1 MTALRHVLTTI
12 LALRKAL
19 ARSTSI
25 MLRGVGRGLLQASHN
40 TLALVGL
47 AVVAAAIFVATRADI
62 RQTVESTALG
72 WLQARHVAR
81 AEWEPAPQA
90 AKAAETVQ
98 VAVAAPVVPVVVP
111 VVLPAAAPIKVEPP
125 RPVATAAALPPATEA
140 MAVSRATAADPR
152 DLTQQQSAVAHW
164 LARRYR
170 VAPEP
175 VSRLVK
181 EAWAVAPRVGLD
193 PTLIL
198 AIMAVESSFNP
209 FAQSAVGAQGLM
221 QVMTRV
227 HDVKYARFGGV
238 MAAFDPVTNL
248 KVGVQV
254 LKECIARAGSIEAGL
269 RHYVGAA
276 NLASDGGYAVTVLAE
291 QGHLLNVAGGRTV
304 LVNARSTTA
313 PVAMAAPVAAVVLRN
328 APLRPRAEPASA
340 PLPVKSD
347 DDASAPEQVA
357 LLR

>member
-1 MTALRHVLTTI
+1 MTALRRATTST

-19 ARSTSI
+19 ARSTSVL
-25 MLRGVGRGLLQASHN
+25 LRDVGRGLLAASHH

-62 RQTVESTALG
+62 RQTIETTAFG
-72 WLQARHVAR
+72 WLQARHAAR
-81 AEWEPAPQA
+81 ADGPAVPAQA
-90 AKAAETVQ
+90 VRVAGSAAAPAAQAPVP
-98 VAVAAPVVPVVVP
+98 VAPAALAVEAAPRLVAVVAVPPVAAPVV
-111 VVLPAAAPIKVEPP
+111 
-125 RPVATAAALPPATEA
+125 TSATEA
-140 MAVSRATAADPR
+140 TAVSRATAVDPK
-152 DLTQQQSAVAHW
+152 DLTGQQSAVAHW

-227 HDVKYARFGGV
+227 HDGKYRRFGGV
-238 MAAFDPVTNL
+238 LAAFDPVTNL

-269 RHYVGAA
+269 RSYVGAA
-276 NLASDGGYAVTVLAE
+276 NQASDGGYAVKVLAE
-291 QGHLLNVAGGRTV
+291 QGHLLDVAGGRTV
-304 LVNARSTTA
+304 AAAVGTVRT
-313 PVAMAAPVAAVVLRN
+313 AAPVAAVVLRN
-328 APLRPRAEPASA
+328 APLPRPRADPAPA
-340 PLPVKSD
+340 PGKAD
-347 DDASAPEQVA
+347 DEAAAPEQVA
-357 LLR
+357 LLN

>member
-1 MTALRHVLTTI
+1 MTALRHVSTTT

-19 ARSTSI
+19 TRSTSI
-25 MLRGVGRGLLQASHN
+25 MLRGVGRGLLQASHH

-47 AVVAAAIFVATRADI
+47 AVVAAAIFVATRADV
-62 RQTVESTALG
+62 RQTVETTALG

-81 AEWEPAPQA
+81 TDWEPVPQA
-90 AKAAETVQ
+90 VGAAETVR
-98 VAVAAPVVPVVVP
+98 VAAPVVV
-111 VVLPAAAPIKVEPP
+111 PAAAPVEAEPP
-125 RPVATAAALPPATEA
+125 RTVASAPALAASLPPAAEA
-140 MAVSRATAADPR
+140 TAVSRATAADPR

-181 EAWAVAPRVGLD
+181 EAWVVAPRVGLD

-238 MAAFDPVTNL
+238 LAAFDPVTNL

-276 NLASDGGYAVTVLAE
+276 NLASDGGYAVKVLAE
-291 QGHLLNVAGGRTV
+291 QGHLLDVAGGKTV
-304 LVNARSTTA
+304 LASARSTTA
-313 PVAMAAPVAAVVLRN
+313 PVATAAPAAVVLRN
-328 APLRPRAEPASA
+328 APQRARAEPAPA
-340 PLPVKSD
+340 PLPVKTDEETSV
-347 DDASAPEQVA
+347 SEQVA